1 MRMKISGILKISF
14 LSVIVLTGCSKGIK
28 LSELALKDK
37 LYYNANEQKPFTGKV
52 YEAYLSGKDSL
63 VANIDS
69 GLFNGDY
76 LLYYPTGEIKDSVE
90 YEKGIIVKCKR
101 FLTSGLVL
109 KTPQKLL
116 FQSKNG
122 LICIIDENKDT
133 VPFSGL
139 SVGNYSDKSRNE
151 RNYINGELTGSTT
164 EYFPNGKVSSIT
176 NFKKSVAVGEYIAY
190 FDNGSLKEQG
200 NYAKEGNSVRIGK
213 WTTYHKNKNID
224 EVGIYTNGRKDS
236 TWNEYYENGKIELI
250 SNYSNGIKNGNYI
263 AYYQNGNTQAKG
275 SFLNNMRDGDWTFY
289 SSNGSVDAQQR
300 FSRGN
305 ALSKCD
311 CCGNFYNYNEGWTAR
326 NPGFSSGAWDVF
338 ADGGAGGG
346 PYCSK
351 GCARR
356 CE

>member
-1 MRMKISGILKISF
+1 MKSLNTLKIA
-14 LSVIVLTGCSKGIK
+14 VLCTITMTSCSKGIK

-69 GLFNGDY
+69 GMFNGDY
-76 LLYYPTGEIKDSVE
+76 LLYYPTGEIKDSVV
-90 YEKGIIVKCKR
+90 YEKGIIVKYKR

-109 KTPQKLL
+109 KTPQKIL
-116 FQSKNG
+116 FQSKQG
-122 LICIIDENKDT
+122 LTCTIDEKKDT

-139 SVGNYSDKSRNE
+139 SVGNYSDKSRYE
-151 RNYINGELTGSTT
+151 KNYINGELTGVAT
-164 EYFPNGKVSSIT
+164 EYFPNDKVSSIT
-176 NFKKSVAVGEYIAY
+176 NFRNSVAVGAYIAY

-200 NYAKEGNSVRIGK
+200 KYPNEGNSGRIGK
-213 WTTYHKNKNID
+213 WTTYYINKKID
-224 EVGIYTNGRKDS
+224 EVGIYLNGKKDS
-236 TWNEYYENGKIELI
+236 TWTTYYENGKIKGTA
-250 SNYSNGIKNGNYI
+250 NYSNGTDNGPFVDYYENGNVKI
-263 AYYQNGNTQAKG
+263 RGTFQNGLKEG
-275 SFLNNMRDGDWTFY
+275 EWTWY
-289 SSNGSVDAQQR
+289 RSNGVVD
-300 FSRGN
+300 SKGKYSHGKS
-305 ALSKCD
+305 LSKCD
-311 CCGNFYNYNEGWTAR
+311 CCGNFYNYDEGWTAR

>member
-1 MRMKISGILKISF
+1 MKISGILKISL
-14 LSVIVLTGCSKGIK
+14 LSAIILTSCSKGIK
-28 LSELALKDK
+28 LSELELKNK
-37 LYYNANEQKPFTGKV
+37 LYYNVNEQKPFTGKV

-63 VANIDS
+63 VATIDN

-76 LLYYPTGEIKDSVE
+76 LLYYPTGEIKDSVV
-90 YEKGIIVKCKR
+90 YEKGIIVKYKR

-122 LICIIDENKDT
+122 LTCIIDENNDT

-139 SVGNYSDKSRNE
+139 SIESKSGDTIYNGTK
-151 RNYINGELTGSTT
+151 NYINGELNG
-164 EYFPNGKVSSIT
+164 EAVAYYDNGKIYYSRINKNGKWEGRAIT
-176 NFKKSVAVGEYIAY
+176 YYE
-190 FDNGSLKEQG
+190 NGNLKEEG
-200 NYAKEGNSVRIGK
+200 NYADDSRKGK

-224 EVGIYTNGRKDS
+224 EVGIYTNGSKDS

-289 SSNGSVDAQQR
+289 SSNGSVDVQKR

-311 CCGNFYNYNEGWTAR
+311 CCGNFYNYDEGWTAR